1 MLTWEDGITVIFG
14 DRVKIVM
21 DRDRPHGWRPLV
33 SYSNPSPRYFGKHMP
48 YLARG
53 MQGLAE
59 RQMHSNFP
67 ADLVQ
72 FKEACSANRKF
83 LVTSPSPKN
92 PGWPLLFREL
102 KERHSNVCLSWG
114 KPPWRLVHKGSSS
127 LLGRSD

>member
-14 DRVKIVM
+14 DRVKNVM

-33 SYSNPSPRYFGKHMP
+33 SHSNPSPRYFGKHMP
-48 YLARG
+48 YLG

-72 FKEACSANRKF
+72 FKETRSANRKF
-83 LVTSPSPKN
+83 SVTSPPPKTS
-92 PGWPLLFREL
+92 GWPLLFREL
-102 KERHSNVCLSWG
+102 NKQHCDVCFSWG
-114 KPPWRLVHKGSSS
+114 KPPWRLVHKNSGS